1 MTDFGDELRAS
12 IKKKSEQLFARQM
25 QEERLLAA
33 SKRLQDE
40 TRRAADRLCRE
51 VFGPLLQ
58 EFREVMEAAGVLCG
72 GTVELDDGG
81 AEVPLPASGYPG
93 GVETTPAKAGTPT
106 AGEYLCRYTGM
117 GTAPGTP
124 HFEIRIAS
132 VATPEG
138 RIDMRVECL
147 DATAAEFSDS
157 PRESSGGPAE
167 SSGGPPAKSLIL
179 KLAEK
184 SVAALNVN
192 HDAIRQWCAG
202 LLKKC
207 GEAVMEAGRGAGM
220 PTN

>member
-1 MTDFGDELRAS
+1 MTEFGDQLRAS
-12 IKKKSEQLFARQM
+12 LKKKSEQLFARQM

-40 TRRAADRLCRE
+40 TRRAADRLYRE

-72 GTVELDDGG
+72 GALELDDGG
-81 AEVPLPASGYPG
+81 P
-93 GVETTPAKAGTPT
+93 
-106 AGEYLCRYTGM
+106 GEYFCRYTGM

-132 VATPEG
+132 VATQEG

-157 PRESSGGPAE
+157 HRESTG
-167 SSGGPPAKSLIL
+167 
-179 KLAEK
+179 
-184 SVAALNVN
+184 
-192 HDAIRQWCAG
+192 
-202 LLKKC
+202 
-207 GEAVMEAGRGAGM
+207 AGREQRRAAGKISDIKASRQERCG
-220 PTN
+220 PERQPRRRPPVVRRPLEEVRRGRHGGG